1 MDEATNAAT
10 LARQLKRERS
20 ARKQAESLLED
31 KSRELYQANEE
42 LMKLNASLEERVRER
57 TRELAAARDQA
68 IEGSRIKSQ
77 FLANVSHE
85 LRTPLHSILSYSE
98 MLQEDMVAAGD
109 KEHLRDLKK
118 ILTAAGNLR
127 TLINEL
133 LDFTKLEAGKMKLDI
148 TSFTVG
154 ELLAPIIDTVR
165 PLSDSK
171 HNRLEVNVLD
181 MDSEMHT
188 DRLKL
193 AQCVT
198 NLLTNACKFT
208 ENGTVMLRATPEQVQ
223 GQGQGQGRAWMLFEV
238 SDTGIGMDTEQLS
251 MLFKPFL
258 QGDGTITRKFGGTGL
273 GLTIANSFTSMLG
286 GDIQVSSTPG
296 QGTVF
301 SLRVP
306 VKLAPG
312 SGRQV
317 SMLKEKEKPDASAAE
332 SQRSDGTS
340 AGR

>member
-1 MDEATNAAT
+1 MTELADAAT
-10 LARQLKRERS
+10 LTRQLKRERA

-31 KSRELYQANEE
+31 KSRELYQANLE
-42 LMKLNASLEERVRER
+42 LLTLNASLEERVRER
-57 TRELAAARDQA
+57 THELAAARDQA

-85 LRTPLHSILSYSE
+85 LRTPLHAILSYSE
-98 MLQEDMVAAGD
+98 MLQEDMVAAGS

-118 ILTAAGNLR
+118 ILTAAGHLR

-133 LDFTKLEAGKMKLDI
+133 LDFTKFEAGKMKLDI

-154 ELLAPIIDTVR
+154 ELITPILDTVR

-171 HNRLEVNVLD
+171 HNQLEVVVPDLD
-181 MDSEMHT
+181 TEMQT

-198 NLLTNACKFT
+198 NLLTNSCKFT
-208 ENGTVMLRATPEQVQ
+208 ENGIVTLRITPEEIQ
-223 GQGQGQGRAWMLFEV
+223 GQVWMLFEV
-238 SDTGIGMDTEQLS
+238 IDTGIGMDAEQLS

-258 QGDGTITRKFGGTGL
+258 QGDGTITRRFGGTGL
-273 GLTIANSFTSMLG
+273 GLTIARSFTSMLA
-286 GDIQVSSTPG
+286 GDIQVSSEPG
-296 QGTVF
+296 RGTLF

-306 VKLAPG
+306 VRLTTG

-317 SMLKEKEKPDASAAE
+317 SMLKEKPDASADE
-332 SQRSDGTS
+332 SGRHGSTP
-340 AGR
+340 AGS